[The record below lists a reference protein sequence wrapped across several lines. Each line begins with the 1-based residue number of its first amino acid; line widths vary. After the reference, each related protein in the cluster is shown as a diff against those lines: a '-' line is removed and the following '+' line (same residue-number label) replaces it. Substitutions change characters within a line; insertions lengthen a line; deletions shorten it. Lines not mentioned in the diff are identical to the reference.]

1 MGRRAEQESCGFI
14 CLLSPSVAKQEGK
27 HKKRSRGEQKTNI
40 KKTTMKELFWIN
52 MKTSDGLV
60 SHRDWPWEICVLT
73 SETEVLRRG
82 EFYMDILKQGCLL

>member
-1 MGRRAEQESCGFI
+1 M
-14 CLLSPSVAKQEGK
+14 
-27 HKKRSRGEQKTNI
+27 
-40 KKTTMKELFWIN
+40 TMKELFWVN

-82 EFYMDILKQGCLL
+82 EFYMDVLKQGCLL